1 MSEKPPVFN
10 IITNMTAVIYL
21 DKWALIACVVGR
33 NMGMW
38 GVDASFGSFA

>member
-21 DKWALIACVVGR
+21 DKWALIACVEVKNSGI
-33 NMGMW
+33 W
-38 GVDASFGSFA
+38 DVDASFEPLA